1 MSIARVN
8 RTAGSGDFAVSN
20 RVNTQRAAARSKE
33 EEVLDTAADYFLTH
47 GYEGTSISAMARS
60 SGISKESIYRYFS
73 GKRELFEAVM
83 ERELSL
89 YHGHLRKPEREG
101 HRPATRDALLE
112 VAETILRLITSERT
126 LALRRVV
133 FAESGRIP
141 DVGIQ
146 YWRIG
151 PQSAFEKLED
161 IFRSHDRELAFDA
174 RVLAQYFLALL
185 THRIMLERICGL
197 SGPPTREQVVDYSQ
211 VIVDDFMRAFL
222 AA

>member
-1 MSIARVN
+1 MNVARMN
-8 RTAGSGDFAVSN
+8 
-20 RVNTQRAAARSKE
+20 RAAEAGERSVQNGTTGPRPGARNKE
-33 EEVLDTAADYFLTH
+33 EEVLDVAADYFLAH

-73 GKRELFEAVM
+73 GKRQLFEAVM
-83 ERELSL
+83 ERELSQ
-89 YHGHLRKPEREG
+89 YHGHLRKPQREG
-101 HRPATRDALLE
+101 RKPATRDALLE

-133 FAESGRIP
+133 FAESGRTP

-161 IFRSHDRELAFDA
+161 IFRSHDRELAFDPKA
-174 RVLAQYFLALL
+174 LAQYFLALL
-185 THRIMLERICGL
+185 THRIMLERICGV
-197 SGPPTREQVVDYSQ
+197 SGPPSREQVADYSQ

>member
-1 MSIARVN
+1 MSIARLN
-8 RTAGSGDFAVSN
+8 RTAGAGDYAGSSCVD
-20 RVNTQRAAARSKE
+20 RQRAAARNKE
-33 EEVLDTAADYFLTH
+33 EEVLDTAAEYFLAH

-89 YHGHLRKPEREG
+89 YHGHLRKPQREG
-101 HRPATRDALLE
+101 HKPATREALLE
-112 VAETILRLITSERT
+112 VAETILHLITSERT

-133 FAESGRIP
+133 FAESGRTP

-161 IFRSHDRELAFDA
+161 IFRSHDRELAFDPKA
-174 RVLAQYFLALL
+174 LAQYFLALL
-185 THRIMLERICGL
+185 THRIMLERICGV
-197 SGPPTREQVVDYSQ
+197 SGPPSREQVAHYSQ
-211 VIVDDFMRAFL
+211 VIVDDFVRAFL